1 MPVKETKSPLPTRK
15 SSWRRHRSR
24 LFALLFWSTAI
35 FAYWGIAARNGLHPT
50 ETARLLARWVRET
63 DAGFVAFMVF
73 YVLRPF
79 IAFPAIFLTAL
90 SGYLFGPLWGTLI
103 ALVGNN
109 ASGIVGY
116 ALGRFFGKA
125 FLESTAFERIAAY
138 RDALRRRTFETILIM
153 RFMVFPQ
160 DLLDYLS
167 GFLHLS
173 FRAYVLAT
181 FIGSIPGTI
190 SIAWLGA
197 SIEGE
202 FSGVVPHFNPS
213 LLLPSLLML
222 GLSLLAARLIRQ
234 RAERLTTPS
243 NDT

>member
-1 MPVKETKSPLPTRK
+1 MKTPKTLLTTSKSF
-15 SSWRRHRSR
+15 WQRHRSR
-24 LFALLFWSTAI
+24 AFALLFWGTAI

-63 DAGFVAFMVF
+63 DAGLLTFLAF
-73 YVLRPF
+73 YVMRPF

-90 SGYLFGPLWGTLI
+90 SGYLFGPVWGTLI

-116 ALGRFFGKA
+116 AIGRFFGKA
-125 FLESTAFERIAAY
+125 FLESDAFERVDIY
-138 RDALRRRTFETILIM
+138 IDALRRRTFETILIM

-173 FRAYVLAT
+173 FRSYVLAT
-181 FIGSIPGTI
+181 FIGSIPGTV
-190 SIAWLGA
+190 SIAWFGT

-213 LLLPSLLML
+213 LLIPSFLML
-222 GLSLLAARLIRQ
+222 VLSLLAAHLIRQ
-234 RAERLTTPS
+234 RAEHLTTPPK
-243 NDT
+243 DA